1 MKIKKIGHKIA
12 LAIIALVVISC
23 SNGNTK
29 KDKKETGKEHSNHK
43 PTHDVSVHTLMQ
55 PSNSYAVSTIPA
67 ITSKYR
73 EHPIQISAL
82 GYTAYNTANVG
93 AISARISGRIEKL
106 YVKYRYQLVKKGQKI
121 MDVYSPELLTAQQN
135 LIFILKNDESNISL
149 INAAKQKLILL
160 GFQGQQLQQI
170 ISTQKPL
177 FTVSIYSKYSGHIH
191 EALNMKTADQET
203 PSMNEAST
211 LTTQEL
217 SIKEGMYL
225 DKGQTVFKIYNP
237 DNVWALLNIYP
248 SDQSFIKVGNK
259 VKIRAEAKPETD
271 VGSSINFIEPF
282 FRPGSKTLIAR
293 ANFDNRVLKLPIG
306 SQIKATIFSSPVL
319 SQFLPKEA
327 VLALGLNKIVFV
339 RSGIGYKAQKIETG
353 ITYKNEI
360 QVLKGITPV
369 DSVAANAQFLMDS
382 ESFIKVE
389 GKE

>member
-1 MKIKKIGHKIA
+1 MKTKKIGHKIA

-29 KDKKETGKEHSNHK
+29 KDKKETGKEHSSHK
-43 PTHDVSVHTLMQ
+43 PTHDASVHTLMQ

-211 LTTQEL
+211 LTTQVL

-259 VKIRAEAKPETD
+259 VKIGAEAKPQTD
-271 VGSSINFIEPF
+271 VSSSINFIEPF

-293 ANFDNRVLKLPIG
+293 ANFDNRMLKLPIG
-306 SQIKATIFSSPVL
+306 SQIKATIFSSSVL

-327 VLALGLNKIVFV
+327 VLALGMSKIVFV

-353 ITYKNEI
+353 ITYRDEI
-360 QVLKGITPV
+360 QVLKGITTT
-369 DSVAANAQFLMDS
+369 DSVASNAQFLMDS

-389 GKE
+389 RKE